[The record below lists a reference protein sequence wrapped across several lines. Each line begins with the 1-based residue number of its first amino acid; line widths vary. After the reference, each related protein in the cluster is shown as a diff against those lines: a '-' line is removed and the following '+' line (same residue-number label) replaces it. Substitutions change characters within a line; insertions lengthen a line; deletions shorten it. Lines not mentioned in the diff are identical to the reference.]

1 MEKDTSCNWRQR
13 IKAGVAILVL
23 DKTDFKTRTTATDKE
38 RYCVLI
44 KGSTQEEDII
54 VNIYAFNIGV
64 PEYIKKI
71 LTDIKGDI
79 DSNKIVENINT
90 PLISMNRPSR
100 QKINEETATLNDT
113 LGQMDIKKYIQIIS
127 SPNNRIH
134 FPFRCTGNHLKD
146 RSHAYPNKKS
156 QQI

>member
-13 IKAGVAILVL
+13 IKAGIAILVL

-38 RYCVLI
+38 RYYVLI
-44 KGSTQEEDII
+44 KGSTQEEDIII

-79 DSNKIVENINT
+79 DSNKIVGNINT
-90 PLISMNRPSR
+90 SLTSMNRPSR
-100 QKINEETATLNDT
+100 QN
-113 LGQMDIKKYIQIIS
+113 Q
-127 SPNNRIH
+127 
-134 FPFRCTGNHLKD
+134 
-146 RSHAYPNKKS
+146 
-156 QQI
+156 